1 MQGRIIKNISNDYT
15 VSANDNLYICKSRGK
30 FRNLKITPLVGDI
43 VSFDE
48 KKLYI
53 MDIQKRKNELV
64 RPPISNIDQAFII
77 VSVKN
82 PDFDTNLLD
91 KLLCVIE
98 FNNIKPII
106 CFTKLDLLNE
116 EELSDIQKYIDYYK
130 KIGYEVYKNTD
141 LTLIKKCFKDK
152 ISVFTGQSGAGK
164 STLLNHIDSN
174 LSLKTNDISY
184 SLGRGKHTTRH
195 VELLKIENGLVADT
209 PGFSALSFID
219 MSSTDIRDNFIEF
232 NEYKEECL
240 YRDCMHEKETD
251 CGIKQNI
258 LNGNIMESRYNNYL
272 KFISTKGNNY
282 GTSSINSKYKR

>member
-141 LTLIKKCFKDK
+141 LT
-152 ISVFTGQSGAGK
+152 
-164 STLLNHIDSN
+164 
-174 LSLKTNDISY
+174 
-184 SLGRGKHTTRH
+184 
-195 VELLKIENGLVADT
+195 
-209 PGFSALSFID
+209 FI
-219 MSSTDIRDNFIEF
+219 
-232 NEYKEECL
+232 
-240 YRDCMHEKETD
+240 
-251 CGIKQNI
+251 
-258 LNGNIMESRYNNYL
+258 
-272 KFISTKGNNY
+272 
-282 GTSSINSKYKR
+282 